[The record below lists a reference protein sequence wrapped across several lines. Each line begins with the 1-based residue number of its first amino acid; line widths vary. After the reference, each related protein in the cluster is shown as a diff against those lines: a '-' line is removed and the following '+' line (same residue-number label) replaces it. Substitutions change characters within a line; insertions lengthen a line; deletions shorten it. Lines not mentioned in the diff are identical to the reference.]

1 MMTMA
6 EARLRS
12 GIMGTWELMFASQWL
27 DDFQGQKFEDG
38 QKSLRYLKVS
48 SNTRSLL
55 KLFQNSDDP
64 FNLPH
69 MEWVRSLT

>member
-1 MMTMA
+1 MMTIA

-27 DDFQGQKFEDG
+27 DDFQGQKFEDK
-38 QKSLRYLKVS
+38 QKSLHYLKVS
-48 SNTRSLL
+48 SNTQSLL
-55 KLFQNSDDP
+55 KLFKNSDDP
-64 FNLPH
+64 FDLPH